1 MGLLTYP
8 DVDLAALAQGEVE
21 PLKSYGATAAYRH
34 FWAPAWRSSL
44 IVSHTEIVDDLA
56 APPSGTLSYFDAS
69 TSVHAN
75 IVWAAHSNLMLGL
88 EYAYW
93 DFGEIA
99 SGSSE
104 QYEQVM
110 ASAKLS
116 F

>member
-8 DVDLAALAQGEVE
+8 DVDLAALAQGDVE
-21 PLKSYGATAAYRH
+21 PLKTYGATAAYRH
-34 FWAPAWRSSL
+34 FWSPAWRSTL
-44 IVSHTEIVDDLA
+44 TVSHTEIVDDLV
-56 APPSGTLSYFDAS
+56 APPAGTLSYFDSS

-75 IVWAAHSNLMLGL
+75 ILWSAHRNLTLGL

-99 SGSSE
+99 TSSSM

>member
-1 MGLLTYP
+1 SNLT
-8 DVDLAALAQGEVE
+8 
-21 PLKSYGATAAYRH
+21 
-34 FWAPAWRSSL
+34 
-44 IVSHTEIVDDLA
+44 VSHTEIVDDLEFS
-56 APPSGTLSYFDAS
+56 PGGTLSYFDSS

-75 IVWAAHSNLMLGL
+75 LLWSAHKNLTLGL

-99 SGSSE
+99 GSGSQ